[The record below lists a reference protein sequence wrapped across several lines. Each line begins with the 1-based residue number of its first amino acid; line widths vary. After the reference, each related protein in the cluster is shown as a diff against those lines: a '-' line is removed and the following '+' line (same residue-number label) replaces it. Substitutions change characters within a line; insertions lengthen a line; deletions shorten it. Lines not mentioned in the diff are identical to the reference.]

1 MRVAYDTLT
10 VLFILQVA
18 MTKGVPYSYALVSK
32 GVFITRTSHATSSS
46 SSVRFIIQFTHF
58 APKPGFGSKP
68 KRSIRRVKKSPRG
81 SGVFL
86 TVTRAPGRS
95 SPSRPIARRAEVAP
109 RYERAQRPPSFSAR
123 RDSPVFA
130 VPRRVPGSRRVAASA
145 DSRAKPPSGI
155 DRKPRERFLR
165 RAPRTPPANAR
176 ARHPPRPRASIRSH
190 AA

>member
-1 MRVAYDTLT
+1 MGFYRGPRIQYVRLR
-10 VLFILQVA
+10 
-18 MTKGVPYSYALVSK
+18 PN
-32 GVFITRTSHATSSS
+32 RH
-46 SSVRFIIQFTHF
+46 RFIIQLAQSPQTQ
-58 APKPGFGSKP
+58 P
-68 KRSIRRVKKSPRG
+68 KRSIRRSRKNENEKIS

-86 TVTRAPGRS
+86 TITRAPGR

-109 RYERAQRPPSFSAR
+109 RYERAQRPPSFSAH
-123 RDSPVFA
+123 RDSPAFA
-130 VPRRVPGSRRVAASA
+130 VSRRVPGAKRVAASA

-165 RAPRTPPANAR
+165 RASRTPPANAR

>member
-32 GVFITRTSHATSSS
+32 GVFITRTSHTTSSS

-130 VPRRVPGSRRVAASA
+130 VPRRVPGAKRVAASA
-145 DSRAKPPSGI
+145 NSRAKPPSGI

-165 RAPRTPPANAR
+165 RAPRTPPENAR
-176 ARHPPRPRASIRSH
+176 ARHPPRLRASIQSH